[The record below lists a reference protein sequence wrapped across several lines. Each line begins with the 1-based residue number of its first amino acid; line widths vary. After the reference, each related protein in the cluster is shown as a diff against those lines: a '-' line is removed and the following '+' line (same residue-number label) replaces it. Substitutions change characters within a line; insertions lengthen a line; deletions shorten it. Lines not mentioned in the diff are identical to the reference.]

1 MCTFTFS
8 VNATAE
14 VYRLAW
20 TNTSPVPPVGA
31 LASTNVSIDLNSDLG
46 DGVGEDPQALDE
58 ALLSVVTSANVACG
72 GHAGDR
78 ESMMRVSELAT
89 ARRVAIGAH
98 ISYDDRDG
106 FGRES
111 NGVSME
117 ILKEQLLEQIATLD
131 EIAHAAGSAVTYVK
145 AHGQLYHQACIPGSV
160 EAQTIIDAVRE
171 YQDQTDRQLAI
182 LGFAGSDLVSRA
194 QAEHIKAVNE
204 AFADRSYTAEGW
216 LVARTEPGALITDP
230 NEALGR
236 LKRLLRDREIVAI
249 DGTPI
254 DVRADSICIHGDTPG
269 AVVLARRVRA
279 AIDSDRVKIAP
290 FAPPPRAA

>member
-1 MCTFTFS
+1 
-8 VNATAE
+8 N
-14 VYRLAW
+14 
-20 TNTSPVPPVGA
+20 
-31 LASTNVSIDLNSDLG
+31 
-46 DGVGEDPQALDE
+46 
-58 ALLSVVTSANVACG
+58 
-72 GHAGDR
+72 DR
-78 ESMMRVSELAT
+78 A
-89 ARRVAIGAH
+89 
-98 ISYDDRDG
+98 G

-117 ILKEQLLEQIATLD
+117 VLKEQLIEQIATLD
-131 EIAHAAGSAVTYVK
+131 EIAQASGSAVTYVK
-145 AHGQLYHQACIPGSV
+145 AHGQLYHQACVPGSV
-160 EAQTIIDAVRE
+160 EAQTIIDAVRD
-171 YQDQTDRQLAI
+171 YRRQTDRQLAI
-182 LGFAGSDLVSRA
+182 LGFAGSDLIKRA
-194 QAEHIKAVNE
+194 QDEHLKTANE
-204 AFADRSYTAEGW
+204 AFADRSYTPEGW

-230 NEALGR
+230 TEALVR